1 MADGAVGRHAIGP
14 GQHGGGKVGHGRRMR
29 AHIGAVVVEKF
40 IIDAEDVALRIDG
53 GAHAMMLVT
62 RMIGGDQV
70 LAAVFDPFDRALEFS
85 AAAQTRISSG

>member
-14 GQHGGGKVGHGRRMR
+14 GQHGGGKIGHGRRVR

-40 IIDAEDVALRIDG
+40 VVDAEDVPLRIDG
-53 GAHAMMLVT
+53 GAHPMMLLA

-70 LAAVFDPFDRALEFS
+70 LAAVLDPFDRARNFS